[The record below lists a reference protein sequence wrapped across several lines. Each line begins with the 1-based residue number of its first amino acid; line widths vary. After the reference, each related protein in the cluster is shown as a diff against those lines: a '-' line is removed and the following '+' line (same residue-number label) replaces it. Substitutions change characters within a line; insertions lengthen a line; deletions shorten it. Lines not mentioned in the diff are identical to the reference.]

1 MFPYALRSIVLLLCV
16 ASAQALTLDEALI
29 AAQNYAPDLIVS
41 RSGAAAAQSLTLS
54 AGALPD
60 PKLSFAIDNLPL
72 EGEDQYRI
80 GKSMRSIGLM
90 QEFPNAGKRA
100 AERQIATAA
109 WQASS
114 AQYRFAQ
121 LNVQRATTLAWLS
134 LYYTQEK
141 AQILDAQVIENQ
153 NSLSLSRAAIAGG
166 GTVDNALAAQLET
179 QQLADARDDLKSEVQ
194 QARALLARWI
204 GPDRAREAVNGP
216 LPVWQREPASEDQSV
231 QFSKQPDLHAA
242 SSQISA
248 ARAELALMEAGK
260 RPDWGVELA
269 LQRSDM
275 GQNQAMVKVSFDL
288 PFFTA
293 SRQDPKIAAAT
304 ANLQRAEAEKTAR
317 SAGYRQQYA
326 ELNAQGDALTSQL
339 QRLKQQ
345 TLPLIQKQT
354 ELALAGLQSGK
365 ANSNAVLEAR
375 KTKRVAQLRVLDLTS
390 RLASIQAQIFFLT
403 GGY

>member
-1 MFPYALRSIVLLLCV
+1 MFPYALRSIALVLC
-16 ASAQALTLDEALI
+16 ASSAQALTLDEALL
-29 AAQNYAPDLIVS
+29 AAQNYAPDLIAS
-41 RSGAAAAQSLTLS
+41 QSGEAAAHALTQS
-54 AGALPD
+54 AGALPN
-60 PKLSFAIDNLPL
+60 PKISFTVDSLPL
-72 EGEDQYRI
+72 EGENQYQV

-90 QEFPNAGKRA
+90 QEFPNEGKRA

-141 AQILDAQVIENQ
+141 AHILDAQVIENQ

-166 GTVDNALAAQLET
+166 GTADSALAAQLET
-179 QQLADARDDLKSEVQ
+179 QQLADARDDLNSEIQ
-194 QARALLARWI
+194 QARALLARWV
-204 GPDRAREAVNGP
+204 GPDRAAEPISGS
-216 LPVWQREPASEDQSV
+216 LPVWQREPTSNDQSD
-231 QFSKQPDLHAA
+231 QFSQQPDLHAA
-242 SSQISA
+242 SSQISV

-260 RPDWGVELA
+260 HPDWGLELA

-326 ELNAQGDALTSQL
+326 ELNAQGNALTSQL

-365 ANSNAVLEAR
+365 GSSNAVLEAR
-375 KTKRVAQLRVLDLTS
+375 KTKRVAQLRALDLTS
-390 RLASIQAQIFFLT
+390 RLAAIQAQIFFLT
-403 GGY
+403 GGH

>member
-1 MFPYALRSIVLLLCV
+1 MFPYALRSIVLVLC
-16 ASAQALTLDEALI
+16 ASSAQALTLDEALI
-29 AAQNYAPDLIVS
+29 AAKNYAPDLIAS
-41 RSGAAAAQSLTLS
+41 QSGEVATHALTQS
-54 AGALPD
+54 AGSLPD
-60 PKLSFAIDNLPL
+60 PKIAFTIDSLPL
-72 EGEDQYRI
+72 EGEDQYQV

-114 AQYRFAQ
+114 AQHRYAQ
-121 LNVQRATTLAWLS
+121 LNVKRATTLAWLS

-153 NSLSLSRAAIAGG
+153 NSLSLSRAALAGG
-166 GTVDNALAAQLET
+166 GTADNALAAQLET
-179 QQLADARDDLKSEVQ
+179 QQLADARDDLKSELQ

-204 GPDRAREAVNGP
+204 GPDRAREIVNGP
-216 LPVWQREPASEDQSV
+216 LPVWQREPASED

-260 RPDWGVELA
+260 HPDWGLELA

-275 GQNQAMVKVSFDL
+275 GQSQAMVRIYFDL

-339 QRLKQQ
+339 QRLKQL
-345 TLPLIQKQT
+345 TLPLIQKQA
-354 ELALAGLQSGK
+354 ELALAGLQSSKGS
-365 ANSNAVLEAR
+365 SNAVLEAR
-375 KTKRVAQLRVLDLTS
+375 KTKRVAQLRALDLTS
-390 RLASIQAQIFFLT
+390 RLATIQAQIFFLT
-403 GGY
+403 GGH